1 MTEAPRA
8 FLFVTPHSGAPDRD
22 LEPTSEETY
31 AGCARMIADLHGGRL
46 QPQRWGAKA
55 SNLALIAT
63 AGVPVPPGLCLW
75 PQVVGAEARGV
86 ALRAWLSESRASSLI
101 VRSSTAEEDGG
112 DASGAGRSLSVPS
125 VPPDAESVDA
135 AISTVSTA
143 AAAAGLDLQS
153 VVIQEEV
160 MPSVSG
166 VACYMR
172 HRRSRRSA
180 LRRHERR
187 PSKHTRSRRPRP
199 CRDRRSRFPQRD
211 RATGTPVHGRIVRR
225 SSRL

>member
-1 MTEAPRA
+1 
-8 FLFVTPHSGAPDRD
+8 
-22 LEPTSEETY
+22 
-31 AGCARMIADLHGGRL
+31 MIADLHGGRL

-166 VACYMR
+166 VAFYMR
-172 HRRSRRSA
+172 QTGDLIVEADEARFAVTSGALLSTRARVDRDRVVTVDRGFLNVTELRA
-180 LRRHERR
+180 LRSTAVSCADLLGFDPDIEWGCVGGAVVVFQAR
-187 PSKHTRSRRPRP
+187 PVTRQV
-199 CRDRRSRFPQRD
+199 DE
-211 RATGTPVHGRIVRR
+211 
-225 SSRL
+225 